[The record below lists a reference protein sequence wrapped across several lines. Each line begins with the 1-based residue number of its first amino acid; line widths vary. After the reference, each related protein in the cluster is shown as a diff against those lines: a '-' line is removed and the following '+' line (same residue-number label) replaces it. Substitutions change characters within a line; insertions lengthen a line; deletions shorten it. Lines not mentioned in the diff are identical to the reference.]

1 MLIQTTSYTFFIVHV
16 NSDMNSRI
24 CHFRGDER
32 EAGKKKKK
40 KKLRKTLN
48 HSKTSFSNPSY
59 RSE

>member
-32 EAGKKKKK
+32 EAGKKKKEKIK
-40 KKLRKTLN
+40 KNLKPQQNLIFKPKL
-48 HSKTSFSNPSY
+48 
-59 RSE
+59 